1 MNINNFL
8 EKYIYLN
15 IKISAF
21 LKEIKIIR
29 NNNYFTL
36 IKNNKKLIV
45 KKKELTWK
53 NPLTIKNNFDK
64 INVEYKNLNQA
75 ISLFDKLFSYSIS
88 KTEIDLTKDFEI
100 SFFGKTITTDFEQF
114 KEIEYGILGY
124 NKYYKLR
131 VGDIVFDLGGYHGLY
146 SIWASSIVGPNGKIY
161 CFEPDKD
168 NLEILNKNI
177 KENNI
182 RNIIVEPVAV
192 SNKTGETRFFKR
204 GHGSRIV
211 SSDFKT
217 NTKDALITIPTIR
230 LSDYIRN
237 NNIQKID
244 FIKADIEGEEIEFV
258 DDYLKN
264 LLPGGIKPKM
274 AIASYHYRKDLGTNT
289 SKQIAKKF
297 KKNGIK
303 VNIGNKKH
311 LCVFV

>member
-1 MNINNFL
+1 VIDKLISNYYL
-8 EKYIYLN
+8 TKYKFY
-15 IKISAF
+15 SF
-21 LKEIKIIR
+21 LKGIKIIR

-45 KKKELTWK
+45 KKKELTWR

-64 INVEYKNLNQA
+64 IKVEYKNLNQA
-75 ISLFDKLFSYSIS
+75 INLFDKLFSYSVS

-100 SFFGKTITTDFEQF
+100 NFFGKTITTDFEQF
-114 KEIEYGILGY
+114 KEIEYGILWY
-124 NKYYKLR
+124 NKHYKLK
-131 VGDIVFDLGGYHGLY
+131 VGDVVFDLGGYHGLY
-146 SIWASSIVGPNGKIY
+146 SIFASSVVGPNGKIY

-177 KENNI
+177 KDNNLK
-182 RNIIVEPVAV
+182 NIIVEPFAI
-192 SNKTGETRFFKR
+192 SNKTGETQFFKR

-217 NTKDALITIPTIR
+217 NTKNAIITIRTIR

-237 NNIQKID
+237 NKIQKID
-244 FIKADIEGEEIEFV
+244 FIKADIEGAEIEFV
-258 DDYLKN
+258 EDYLKN
-264 LLPGGIKPKM
+264 ILPLDIKPRM

-289 SKQIAKKF
+289 SKQIAKEF
-297 KKNGIK
+297 KDKGIK
-303 VNIGNKKH
+303 VNIGNQKH